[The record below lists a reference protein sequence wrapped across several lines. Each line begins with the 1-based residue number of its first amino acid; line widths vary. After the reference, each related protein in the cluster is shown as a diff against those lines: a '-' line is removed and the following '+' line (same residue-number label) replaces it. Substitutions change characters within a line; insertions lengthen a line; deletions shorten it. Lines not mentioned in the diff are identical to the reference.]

1 MKTLLVSGCSVTH
14 GTELYNDFAH
24 PNNVELSFSRTLANQ
39 LSCDLLNVALPAASN
54 GYIFHSLM
62 REITVR
68 KNLHSVIAVWTST
81 GRLYWNTNG
90 RHYFIMGNFASSMTD
105 PVNFEMHDKNFRG
118 CWFTGDNDEIVDKL
132 ATAHRFFVTDYFDL
146 TRENEELQHYKES
159 ISAICAIKNIPFIS
173 LNWV

>member
-1 MKTLLVSGCSVTH
+1 
-14 GTELYNDFAH
+14 
-24 PNNVELSFSRTLANQ
+24 
-39 LSCDLLNVALPAASN
+39 
-54 GYIFHSLM
+54 
-62 REITVR
+62 
-68 KNLHSVIAVWTST
+68 
-81 GRLYWNTNG
+81 
-90 RHYFIMGNFASSMTD
+90 MTD

-173 LNWV
+173 LDWDDLGTCNWMSEGRHPNKEEHLEIANLIYKNFYHDIIT